1 MRSALAGAML
11 LLAPLFSIAQGVRPT
26 DHVLY
31 LIGDAGEAG
40 EEHGAP
46 VFRLLREVVA
56 ADAAKERTILF
67 LGDNLYPEGLHK
79 KGHPLRAQDEANL
92 NAQLDAV
99 RDLDARALFIPGNHD
114 WKQGGKS
121 GWKYVQREERYIRDT
136 LGRKAFLPH
145 GGCPGPEVVKLG
157 NGTVLVVLDTQWW
170 LHRYRRAEGERDGC
184 EVATEADLLA
194 ALKNVLN
201 EYRDQRI
208 IVAAHHPFLSY
219 SSHGGHFPLRTHL
232 FPFTE
237 LNQHLWIPLPVLG
250 SIYPAYRALL
260 GDVQDVA
267 HARYNSL
274 RAGVEALLEQFP
286 GSVYASGHEHILQYL
301 QRNAVHHVIS
311 GAGSRTTWMKRSKQ
325 LDFGRSERGFA
336 RLVIA
341 KDGALRLEFY
351 TLDHGA
357 MPEAAFNL
365 QGVERP
371 PITVDDRPGEPLP
384 DTITVAPN
392 TDLHASAF
400 KRFFFGSLLRD
411 VWCAPITVPVL
422 DPDSAFGGL
431 RAKAMGGGF
440 QTRSLRLDAADG
452 HAYVLR
458 SIRKYPG
465 LALAPNLRG
474 TVAEDVVSDG
484 IAASHPYAGIAIPPL
499 ADAVHVLHTNPR
511 LVVVPDHPALGAYRG
526 VFSNTLCLLEERTD
540 GDWRG
545 SAQFGGSE
553 RLASSGELIEALRE
567 GHDDVIDVPAL
578 LRARLL
584 DMTIGDWDRH
594 DDQWRWAT
602 FKQGDRTVYKPIP
615 RDRDQAFFTQ
625 NGLIP
630 SLTNRRWGIS
640 KFQAFGPDI
649 RDINGQNFNARYL
662 DRAYLTEPDRAL
674 WQAIAD
680 SMRTELTD
688 AVIEEAIHRF
698 PDTTFALVGPR
709 LIAGLKGRRD
719 KLPKIAER
727 HYRALAKRVNVV
739 GTDEDE
745 FFEVVRLPEGRT
757 EVNIYDRKHG
767 KKVGKR
773 RYFHRVFEARD
784 TREIR
789 LYGLEGHDEY
799 RVKGDVRSAIKV
811 RIIGGMEKDVIQDSS
826 RVSGPSKRTIVYES
840 GGLKKGNKLRLG
852 PEARLV
858 RSARSDALD
867 YDRTE
872 YVRDVLMPL
881 VSIGLNPDDGLFLGG
896 GFSYTKQGFKV
907 EPYKWRQRLLASV
920 ALRTGAYR
928 VQYSGR
934 VNKAFAGLDAGV
946 DARLLAPDFNFNFFG
961 FGNRTTKPEDEE
973 QFQYRIDLID
983 VEPFLARTFGGS
995 QELRLTGLYRSASQG
1010 RLSPALADRPELR
1023 PQPDADYAGAA
1034 LSYRLNN
1041 VDNEADPERGIRF
1054 HAEVDELVEL
1064 HSGKEVR
1071 GVAGDLRFYIPARIV
1086 PARTVIALRVA
1097 ASRRDGAIDPLV
1109 ARYLGG
1115 QSDMRGLRRTRYSGN
1130 SMAVGNF
1137 EVRQDLFN
1145 SRNRL
1150 VPFRMGLLAFADA
1163 GRVWVDGR
1171 DEHFWHSSVGGGLF
1185 LSPFNMVILQASYA
1199 VSDDDAIVD
1208 VRLGF
1213 FF

>member
-1 MRSALAGAML
+1 MLTALFAWSSV
-11 LLAPLFSIAQGVRPT
+11 FAQSLQPD

-31 LIGDAGEAG
+31 LIGDAGETG

-46 VFRLLREVVA
+46 VFRLLREVVGTEE
-56 ADAAKERTILF
+56 AKERTILF

-79 KGHPLRAQDEANL
+79 KGHRLRAQDELNL
-92 NAQLDAV
+92 NAQIDAV
-99 RDLDARALFIPGNHD
+99 RDLNARILFIPGNHD
-114 WKQGGKS
+114 WKQGDKH
-121 GWKYVQREERYIRDT
+121 GWKYVQREERFIRDT

-157 NGTVLVVLDTQWW
+157 NGTVLVILDTQWW

-208 IVAAHHPFLSY
+208 IVAAHHPFRSY
-219 SSHGGHFPLRTHL
+219 SSHGGQFPLRTHL
-232 FPFTE
+232 FPLTG
-237 LNQHLWIPLPVLG
+237 LNPHLWIPLPVLG
-250 SIYPAYRALL
+250 SIYPLYRSLL

-267 HARYNSL
+267 HARYNAL
-274 RAGVEALLEQFP
+274 RAGVESLLEQFP

-301 QRNAVHHVIS
+301 ERKQVHHVIS

-325 LDFGRSERGFA
+325 LGFGRSERGFA
-336 RLVIA
+336 RLVISSSS
-341 KDGALRLEFY
+341 GLRLEFF

-357 MPEAAFNL
+357 VPDISIPLEGA
-365 QGVERP
+365 ERP
-371 PITVDDRPGEPLP
+371 AVVVDDGPPLP
-384 DTITVAPN
+384 MPAMVTVAPN
-392 TDLHASAF
+392 ADLDASAF

-411 VWCAPITVPVL
+411 VWCAPISVPVL
-422 DPDSAFGGL
+422 DLDTTFGGL

-474 TVAEDVVSDG
+474 TVAEEVVSDG
-484 IAASHPYAGIAIPPL
+484 VAASHPYAGIAIPPL
-499 ADAVHVLHTNPR
+499 ADAVRVLHTNPR
-511 LVVVPDHPALGAYRG
+511 LVVVPDHPALGAYRAI
-526 VFSNTLCLLEERTD
+526 FSNTLCLLEERTD

-545 SAQFGGSE
+545 TSQFGGSE

-567 GHDDVIDVPAL
+567 GHDDVLDVPAL

-602 FKQGDRTVYKPIP
+602 FEQGDRTVYKPIP

-625 NGLIP
+625 NGAIP

-674 WQAIAD
+674 WQAVAD
-680 SMRTELTD
+680 SMRTELTE
-688 AVIEEAIHRF
+688 AVIEEAVHRF

-709 LIAGLKGRRD
+709 IIAGLKGRRD
-719 KLPKIAER
+719 KLPEIAER
-727 HYRALAKRVNVV
+727 HYRALAKYVNVV

-773 RYFHRVFEARD
+773 RYYHRIFEAKD
-784 TREIR
+784 TREIK

-826 RVSGPSKRTIVYES
+826 HVRGPGRRTIVYES

-852 PEARLV
+852 SEARLV
-858 RSARSDALD
+858 RSDRSDALD

-872 YVRDVLMPL
+872 FVRDVFMPL
-881 VSIGLNPDDGLFLGG
+881 VSVGLNPDDGVFLGG

-907 EPYKWRQRLLASV
+907 EPYKWRHRVLASA

-928 VQYSGR
+928 VQYNGR
-934 VNKAFAGLDAGV
+934 VNKAFAGLDAGL

-961 FGNRTTKPEDEE
+961 FGNLTTQPEDEE
-973 QFQYRIDLID
+973 QFQYRIDLVD
-983 VEPFLARTFGGS
+983 VEPFVARTFGGAH
-995 QELRLTGLYRSASQG
+995 EVRITGLYRGASQG
-1010 RLSPALADRPELR
+1010 RLSPALEDRPELR
-1023 PQPDADYAGAA
+1023 PQPDVDYAGAA

-1041 VDNEADPERGIRF
+1041 VDNEADPERGIRLQ
-1054 HAEVDELVEL
+1054 AEVDELVEVNT
-1064 HSGKEVR
+1064 SREVR
-1071 GVAGDLRFYIPARIV
+1071 GIYGDLRLYLPARIL

-1097 ASRRDGAIDPLV
+1097 ASRRDGAIDPLL
-1109 ARYLGG
+1109 ARSLGG
-1115 QSDMRGLRRTRYSGN
+1115 QEGMRGLRRTRYTGN
-1130 SMAVGNF
+1130 SMALGNL
-1137 EVRQDLFN
+1137 ELRQDLFN

-1150 VPFRMGLLAFADA
+1150 VPFRMGLLAFADV

-1171 DEHFWHSSVGGGLF
+1171 DEHFWHSALGGGLF